1 MSSEHDN
8 INLNKNLD
16 NKSHR
21 MISRILNTKL
31 INQLYYLLEKA
42 TINKQ
47 TRLVLTVKNITK
59 IHNSRLGIR
68 ETKTL

>member
-8 INLNKNLD
+8 INLNKNLG

-31 INQLYYLLEKA
+31 STSYIIFLK
-42 TINKQ
+42 KQ
-47 TRLVLTVKNITK
+47 Q
-59 IHNSRLGIR
+59 
-68 ETKTL
+68 